1 MPPRLKSLYRK
12 LGRIEK
18 TFLILVFLALVLA
31 YALPASFIGLL
42 VAFAAWIVGF
52 LVAIRL
58 SRTGVKKLI
67 WRLRN
72 RLIVAYAFI
81 AMVPIGLILAL
92 ALVSIYGLTGQIA
105 IYLINSEL
113 DRRTSILKGSAATI
127 LGAPPEHRQEAI
139 QRTHDFTQRFFPATE
154 ILLRDGRDGRDGRES
169 RYPESST
176 IVAPPAGW
184 KDANGIVVKDRQ
196 LYSWANAQSGQI
208 QVTIMAP
215 LTQDFLS
222 GLLPGIGH
230 VNFRD
235 FSESGGGLRSA
246 PAGAAPAARIP
257 PKNNFLDMQVNGVSL
272 VPVAFWNSPG
282 NKTNRGLLLVYTRM
296 SAVLGTLFGTS
307 IFLGDMAYGQ
317 VIWALFLII
326 VTLFLIVELVALVIG
341 VSISRTITSAVH
353 ELYLGTRRVKEG
365 DFSHRIPVRGNDQL
379 AELGASFNTMT
390 ENLERLIVVAKEK
403 ERLESELEIARE
415 VQSLLFPKNVPGLK
429 TLMLTG
435 VCNPA
440 RVVSGDYYDFIRF
453 DSSVAFAIGDVA
465 GKGISAALLMAS
477 IQSTMRMQLTAEMPG
492 MTGNGGAPHA
502 LSTAVM
508 VSRLNKLLYAN
519 TSPEKYATFYF
530 ALYDEKTHLL
540 TYTNAG
546 HLQPILLRKGVPE
559 LLEVTGTVVGAFPFS
574 LYEEKTIPLAGG
586 DVLVAYTDGMIE
598 PENEYG
604 EMFGEQRLTDLLA
617 KNVHRDSPE
626 IIARVMEAVLQW
638 SGDAAELSD
647 DMTMLVARRP

>member
-18 TFLILVFLALVLA
+18 TFLILVVLALVLA
-31 YALPASFIGLL
+31 YAVPASFPGLL
-42 VAFAAWIVGF
+42 VTFAAWIMGF

-58 SRTGVKKLI
+58 ARTGVRKLI

-81 AMVPIGLILAL
+81 AMVPIALILAL

-113 DRRTSILKGSAATI
+113 DRRTSILRGSAANI
-127 LGAPPEHRQEAI
+127 LEAPLQHRQEVI
-139 QRTHDFTQRFFPATE
+139 ERTHSFTQRFFPSTE
-154 ILLRDGRDGRDGRES
+154 ILLRDASSGVEY
-169 RYPESST
+169 RYPESSP
-176 IVAPPAGW
+176 ISAPPAGW
-184 KDANGIVVKDRQ
+184 KDATGIVVKDRQ
-196 LYSWANAQSGQI
+196 VYSWANAQSGQT
-208 QVTIMAP
+208 QVTILAP

-222 GLLPGIGH
+222 SLLPGIGH

-235 FSESGGGLRSA
+235 FSESGGGLPSA
-246 PAGAAPAARIP
+246 PAGTAPAARIP

-272 VPVAFWNSPG
+272 VPVASWNSPG
-282 NKTNRGLLLVYTRM
+282 NKNNRGLLLVYTRM

-326 VTLFLIVELVALVIG
+326 VTLFLIVELVSLVIG
-341 VSISRTITSAVH
+341 VSISRSITSAVH

-365 DFSHRIPVRGNDQL
+365 DFSHRISVRGNDQL

-415 VQSLLFPKNVPGLK
+415 VQSLLFPKNVPDLK
-429 TLMLTG
+429 TLTLTG
-435 VCNPA
+435 QCNPA
-440 RVVSGDYYDFIRF
+440 RVVSGDYYDFMRF
-453 DSSVAFAIGDVA
+453 DSSVALAIGDVA

-477 IQSTMRMQLTAEMPG
+477 IQSTMRMQLTAGAPG
-492 MTGNGGAPHA
+492 IGGNGGAPHA

-508 VSRLNKLLYAN
+508 VSRLNSLLYAN

-530 ALYDEKTHLL
+530 ALYDEKTQLL

-546 HLQPILLRKGVPE
+546 HLQPILLRQGMPE

-574 LYEEKTIPLAGG
+574 RYEERTIPLSSG

-604 EMFGEQRLTDLLA
+604 EMFGEQRLTDLLS
-617 KNVHRDSPE
+617 KNVDRDSPE

-638 SGDAAELSD
+638 SGDATELSD

>member
-18 TFLILVFLALVLA
+18 TFLVLVILAAVLA
-31 YALPASFIGLL
+31 YAAPASFIGLM
-42 VAFAAWIVGF
+42 VTFAAWIAGF

-58 SRTGVKKLI
+58 ARTGVKKLI

-81 AMVPIGLILAL
+81 AMVPIALILAL
-92 ALVSIYGLTGQIA
+92 VLVSAYGLTGQIA
-105 IYLINSEL
+105 IYLVNSEL
-113 DRRTSILKGSAATI
+113 DRRTSILKGSVAPI
-127 LGAPPEHRQEAI
+127 LEAPLGHRPEVI
-139 QRTHDFTQRFFPATE
+139 LRTQDFTQRFFPATE
-154 ILLRDGRDGRDGRES
+154 ILLHDGRDGSGEY
-169 RYPESST
+169 RYPASST
-176 IVAPPAGW
+176 IAAPPAGW
-184 KDANGIVVKDRQ
+184 KDANGIIVKDAQ
-196 LYSWANAQSGQI
+196 LYSWAHVQSSRTE
-208 QVTIMAP
+208 VVIMAP
-215 LTQDFLS
+215 LSQEFLS
-222 GLLPGIGH
+222 DLLPGIGQ
-230 VNFRD
+230 VSFKD
-235 FSESGGGLRSA
+235 FSESGLRSA
-246 PAGAAPAARIP
+246 PARTAPASRAARIP
-257 PKNNFLDMQVNGVSL
+257 PKNNFLDMQINWGSL
-272 VPVAFWNSPG
+272 VPVTFWNSPG
-282 NKTNRGLLLVYTRM
+282 NKNNRGLLLVHTRM
-296 SAVLGTLFGTS
+296 SAVLSTLFGNN
-307 IFLGDMAYGQ
+307 INLGDMAYGQ
-317 VIWALFLII
+317 VIWVLFLIT
-326 VTLFLIVELVALVIG
+326 VTLFLVVELVSLVIG

-415 VQSLLFPKNVPGLK
+415 VQSQLFPKNVPGLK
-429 TLMLTG
+429 TLLLTG

-440 RVVSGDYYDFIRF
+440 RVVSGDYYDFMRF

-477 IQSTMRMQLTAEMPG
+477 IQSTMRMQLTAGAFSMA
-492 MTGNGGAPHA
+492 GNGGAPHP
-502 LSTAVM
+502 LSTAMM
-508 VSRLNKLLYAN
+508 VSRLNTLLYAN

-530 ALYDEKTHLL
+530 ALYDETTHTL

-574 LYEEKTIPLAGG
+574 LYEERNIQIASG

-617 KNVHRDSPE
+617 RNVDRDSPE
-626 IIARVMEAVLQW
+626 IIARTMEAVMQW

>member
-1 MPPRLKSLYRK
+1 MAPRLKSFYQK
-12 LGRIEK
+12 LGRVEK
-18 TFLILVFLALVLA
+18 TFIVLVLLAAVLA
-31 YALPASFIGLL
+31 YAIPASAVGLL
-42 VAFAAWIVGF
+42 VTFAAWISGF
-52 LVAIRL
+52 VVAIRL
-58 SRTGVKKLI
+58 ARTGVKKVI

-81 AMVPIGLILAL
+81 AMVPIALILAL
-92 ALVSIYGLTGQIA
+92 VLVSTYGLTGQIA

-113 DRRTSILKGSAATI
+113 DRRTTILKGSAATI
-127 LGAPPEHRQEAI
+127 LEAPAENRQEVV
-139 QRTHDFTQRFFPATE
+139 QRSHEFTQRFFPATE
-154 ILLRDGRDGRDGRES
+154 ILVSDGGQY
-169 RYPESST
+169 RYPAAST
-176 IVAPPAGW
+176 IAPPPSGW
-184 KDANGIVVKDRQ
+184 KDANGIILKDNL
-196 LYSWANAQSGQI
+196 LYSWAHARAGGEEA
-208 QVTIMAP
+208 TIMAP
-215 LTQDFLS
+215 LSQDFLS
-222 GLLPGIGH
+222 KLLPGLGQ

-246 PAGAAPAARIP
+246 PSGTAAAVRIP
-257 PKNNFLDMQVNGVSL
+257 PKNNFLDMQVNWVSP

-282 NKTNRGLLLVYTRM
+282 SRNSRGLLLVHTRM
-296 SAVLGTLFGTS
+296 SAVLSTVFGDN
-307 IFLGDMAYGQ
+307 IALGDMAYGQ
-317 VIWALFLII
+317 VFWGAFLVI
-326 VTLFLIVELVALVIG
+326 VSLFLIVELVSLVIG

-353 ELYLGTRRVKEG
+353 ELYVGTRRIKEG

-390 ENLERLIVVAKEK
+390 QNLERLIVVAKEK

-415 VQSLLFPKNVPGLK
+415 VQSQLFPKNMPGLK

-440 RVVSGDYYDFIRF
+440 RVVSGDYYDFMRF
-453 DSSVAFAIGDVA
+453 DTSIAFAIGDVA

-477 IQSTMRMQLTAEMPG
+477 IQSTMRMQLTAG
-492 MTGNGGAPHA
+492 AFSVAGNGEAPQP
-502 LSTAVM
+502 LSTALM

-530 ALYDEKTHLL
+530 GLYDEATHNL

-574 LYEEKTIPLAGG
+574 SYEEKTIQLSSG

-604 EMFGEQRLTDLLA
+604 EMFGEQRLTDLLSR
-617 KNVHRDSPE
+617 NVDRDSPE
-626 IIARVMEAVLQW
+626 IIARTMEAVTQW
-638 SGDAAELSD
+638 SGSAAELSD